1 MFMMKKRSIR
11 KQALEELDK
20 TNKRYF
26 KILDAFNDRTID
38 NVKTMSSEEMLLEV
52 DMIRLAYLWVKDKL
66 SYVKYDN
73 SEIEFINTRNEELKR
88 MRLYLRDE
96 IDKEE
101 S

>member
-1 MFMMKKRSIR
+1 MFMMKKRSIK

-66 SYVKYDN
+66 SYVRYDD
-73 SEIEFINTRNEELKR
+73 SEIEFINTRNEELNGFK
-88 MRLYLRDE
+88 LFSIE
-96 IDKEE
+96 
-101 S
+101 